1 MRDAVV
7 IAFLAILVAILVTRT
22 LSRLLRAVAL
32 VVCPAWFWFS
42 GHCMNGQHRTNA
54 TWTRRGDRA
63 LHPSALPWHYLPRRR
78 RAGYRTGGTIL
89 ALTIAYGLVAAMFVT
104 VVSLCCAAAALAG
117 FGAWHA
123 VWKIRHWHHERHYV
137 RPLEGTIMRAIP
149 VRPAMLEVERV
160 RDAIKGDVIKG
171 VAIEWPHDTEI
182 GPADKDNVLQAVT
195 TRLAIEAPEATWQLK
210 GRMRAVTLTPSE
222 PPPSYVTWADVE
234 AAVKGAAAGEL
245 VLGMGKKGAFV
256 KASYGESPHAAVPG
270 GSGGGKSNLA
280 AFLLLQE
287 MMRGSLIFNLDPKWI
302 SHLWLQG
309 LPNVINAH
317 DTADLHL
324 ALTWLGRELRRRI
337 RAAYYSAE
345 GTGRVRGNVGSRII
359 VVCEELNYGMQPLKD
374 YWTETRDKDTD
385 PKRSPALTGLAALS
399 AAGRA
404 SDMHEILI
412 AQMLT
417 VDSTGVRD
425 SSVRTNCGIKLMA
438 RWDRPGWDM
447 TVGKHVP
454 MPPMTTIPGRI
465 QVVTG
470 EGVRETQVPYLHL
483 DDKDTEVSD
492 KAVAWARE
500 LAVSGTVALI
510 PSGPEGVPLQLWP
523 PSVAARAVSSHNPP
537 ELGDVVR
544 QEPSQPPAKTLRAA
558 VDEGVF
564 GRRSLAAVRKAVE
577 RAENPPEQ
585 YGTRDG
591 AHTYLLTDLHTFA
604 KGLR

>member
-1 MRDAVV
+1 VV
-7 IAFLAILVAILVTRT
+7 ILCLAIIAAILVIRV
-22 LSRLLRAVAL
+22 LSGFLLAVARVL
-32 VVCPAWFWFS
+32 GPAWFWFS
-42 GHCMNGQHRTNA
+42 GHCMDGEHRTNA

-63 LHPSALPWHYLPRRR
+63 LHPSALRWHYLPRRR
-78 RAGYRTGGTIL
+78 RAGYRTGGTVL
-89 ALTIAYGLVAAMFVT
+89 ALTIAYGLVTATLAT
-104 VVSLCCAAAALAG
+104 VVCLCTAAAALTALG
-117 FGAWHA
+117 VWRA
-123 VWKIRHWHHERHYV
+123 VHKIRHWQHERHYV
-137 RPLEGTIMRAIP
+137 RPLEGTLLHGIPARP
-149 VRPAMLEVERV
+149 VRLEVERA
-160 RDAIKGDVIKG
+160 RDVIKG

-182 GPADKDNVLQAVT
+182 SPADQGYVLQAVT
-195 TRLAIEAPEATWQLK
+195 TRLAIEAPDTDWRLK
-210 GRMRAVTLTPSE
+210 GRMRSVTFTPSE
-222 PPPSYVTWADVE
+222 PPPAHVTWEDLA
-234 AAVKGAAAGEL
+234 AAVKAAAADEL
-245 VLGMGKKGAFV
+245 VIGMGKKDAIT
-256 KASYGESPHAAVPG
+256 KASYGQSPHVAVPG

-280 AFLLLQE
+280 AFMLLQE

-317 DTADLHL
+317 DVADLHL
-324 ALTWLGRELRRRI
+324 ALTWLGRELKRRI

-345 GTGRVRGNVGSRII
+345 GTGRVRGNVGSRVI

-374 YWTETRDKDTD
+374 YWTEIRDKETD
-385 PKRSPALTGLAALS
+385 PKRSPALSGLAALS

-417 VDSTGVRD
+417 VESTGVKD

-447 TVGKHVP
+447 VVGKHIP

-492 KAVAWARE
+492 KAVAWARD
-500 LAVSGTVALI
+500 LAVSGIVARI

-523 PSVAARAVSSHNPP
+523 PSVAARAISSHNPP

-544 QEPSQPPAKTLRAA
+544 QEPPQPPAKTLREA

-577 RAENPPEQ
+577 RAADPPKPC
-585 YGTRDG
+585 GTRGG
-591 AHTYLLTDLHTFA
+591 ANEYLLTDLHTFA

>member
-1 MRDAVV
+1 MTVA
-7 IAFLAILVAILVTRT
+7 LAILFLGVLAAIAVI
-22 LSRLLRAVAL
+22 RLLSGLLARVAL
-32 VVCPAWFWFS
+32 VVGPAWFWFS
-42 GHCMNGQHRTNA
+42 GHCMDGEHRTNA

-78 RAGYRTGGTIL
+78 RAGYRTGGTVL
-89 ALTIAYGLVAAMFVT
+89 ALTVAYGLVTAMFVT
-104 VVSLCCAAAALAG
+104 VVSLCCAAAALTALG
-117 FGAWHA
+117 
-123 VWKIRHWHHERHYV
+123 VWRSVYKIRRWHHERHYV
-137 RPLEGTIMRAIP
+137 RPLEGTIMRGIP
-149 VRPAMLEVERV
+149 ARPAVLEVERA
-160 RDAIKGDVIKG
+160 RDVIKG
-171 VAIEWPHDTEI
+171 VRIEWTHDTEI
-182 GPADKDNVLQAVT
+182 TPADQSHVLYAVT
-195 TRLAIEAPEATWQLK
+195 TRLALEAPEAAWQLK
-210 GRMRAVTLTPSE
+210 GRMRSVTFTPSE
-222 PPPSYVTWADVE
+222 PPPVRVSWEDLA
-234 AAVKGAAAGEL
+234 AAVKGAAGNEL
-245 VLGMGKKGAFV
+245 VLGMGKKDAV
-256 KASYGESPHAAVPG
+256 TTAAYSESPHIALPG
-270 GSGGGKSNLA
+270 ASGGGKSNLA

-287 MMRGSLIFNLDPKWI
+287 MMRGSLVFNLDPKWI

-309 LPNVINAH
+309 LPNVISAH

-324 ALTWLGRELRRRI
+324 ALAWLGRELRRRT

-345 GTGRVRGNVGSRII
+345 GTGRVRGNVGPRII
-359 VVCEELNYGMQPLKD
+359 VLCEELNYGMQGLKD
-374 YWTETRDKDTD
+374 FWTETRDKDD
-385 PKRSPALTGLAALS
+385 PKRSPALTGLAGLS

-417 VDSTGVRD
+417 AESTGVKD
-425 SSVRTNCGIKLMA
+425 SSVRSNCGIKLMA

-447 TVGKHVP
+447 VVGKHIP
-454 MPPMTTIPGRI
+454 MPPQTTTPGRI

-470 EGVRETQVPYLHL
+470 QAVRETQVPYLHL

-500 LAVSGTVALI
+500 LAVSGAVALI
-510 PSGPEGVPLQLWP
+510 PSGPEGVPPQLWP
-523 PSVAARAVSSHNPP
+523 PDVAARAISSHNPP

-544 QEPSQPPAKTLRAA
+544 QEPSQPPAKTLREA